1 VERGVQAGVFETPHP
16 TMAATA
22 LVSLGID
29 IARWYREEGA
39 WSPEEI
45 GDFYADL
52 ALRMM
57 GGRPAT

>member
-1 VERGVQAGVFETPHP
+1 
-16 TMAATA
+16 MAATA
-22 LVSLGID
+22 PVSLGID